1 MIIIIEIVWGIKLKK
16 KWVIKES
23 IEVKDGEKSKKYIS
37 DLNSIWLIFLND
49 VLINKVDIK
58 VIKHH
63 IIS

>member
-1 MIIIIEIVWGIKLKK
+1 MIIIIEIVWGIKFKK
-16 KWVIKES
+16 EWVINES
-23 IEVKDGEKSKKYIS
+23 IELKDAEKSKKYIS
-37 DLNSIWLIFLND
+37 DLNSIWLIFLNY